1 MTIESFDIIFYTA
14 IFVLPGFIINSF
26 IDSINPSTKLS
37 KEPYFLKC
45 LLFSLCNCGVWSW
58 LYIIVIKNKKLTLPW
73 NWLLLLVISIVGS
86 LIIGFILSVFK
97 QKQLSQRFLS
107 KFNIRTINSIPTA
120 WDYYFSKLDSA
131 FLIITLMDDTKLY
144 GWYSTE
150 SFSSSNPEERDIYVE
165 LGYRIAEDGSWEK
178 DDQSQGFYVSKNQ
191 IKYIEMKG
199 SNDGQENDKN

>member
-120 WDYYFSKLDSA
+120 WDYYFSKLDST

-150 SFSSSNPEERDIYVE
+150 SFSSSNPEEETSLLIIFDTNFIFPLIFPRFWDKKFRKFLHCISIRHSCDI
-165 LGYRIAEDGSWEK
+165 IAHDP
-178 DDQSQGFYVSKNQ
+178 
-191 IKYIEMKG
+191 
-199 SNDGQENDKN
+199 

>member
-1 MTIESFDIIFYTA
+1 M
-14 IFVLPGFIINSF
+14 
-26 IDSINPSTKLS
+26 
-37 KEPYFLKC
+37 
-45 LLFSLCNCGVWSW
+45 WSW